1 MKQITLG
8 HTPDA
13 DDAFMFFAIATGKV
27 TSPLLEIEHVIEDIE
42 TLNWRAIK
50 HELDVTAI
58 SAHAYAYVEDY
69 LILRSGASFG
79 LNYGPLVMASKP
91 VQIAD
96 LKNSLIAIPGNMTSA
111 NLLLKLLIGNF
122 RSKVMHFSSIP
133 QALSS
138 GVVDA
143 GLIIHEAQTSYRTKF
158 HTVVD
163 LGRWWHKIT
172 SGLAVPLGI
181 NVASRRSMTLEEIR
195 EFDSVFRKSI
205 EYAFNHEEEA
215 LNYSME
221 YARGTPKKLMER
233 FVKMYVNKLTVNM
246 GSEGKKSIE
255 LLLKKGREQNLLSF
269 SKVLFSDINED
280 IEMP

>member
-1 MKQITLG
+1 VKHITLG

-27 TSPLLEIEHVIEDIE
+27 TSPMLAVEHVIEDIE
-42 TLNWRAIK
+42 TLNRRAIN

-79 LNYGPLVMASKP
+79 LNYGPLVVAKRHMK
-91 VQIAD
+91 IAE
-96 LKNSLIAIPGNMTSA
+96 LKNSLIAIPGKMTSA

-122 RSKVMHFSSIP
+122 RSRVVDFSSVP
-133 QALSS
+133 QAVSS
-138 GVVDA
+138 GIVDA
-143 GLIIHEAQTSYRTKF
+143 GLIIHEAQISSNTEFY
-158 HTVVD
+158 TVVD
-163 LGRWWHKIT
+163 LGKWWHKIT

-205 EYAFNHEEEA
+205 EYALRHEGDA

-221 YARGTPKKLMER
+221 YARGTSKKSMER
-233 FVKMYVNKLTVNM
+233 FVRMYVNELTVDM
-246 GSEGKKSIE
+246 GSEGEKSIA
-255 LLLKKGREQNLLSF
+255 LLLKKGREQNILSCN
-269 SKVLFSDINED
+269 KILFSGINED
-280 IEMP
+280 LKMT

>member
-1 MKQITLG
+1 MKHITLG

-13 DDAFMFFAIATGKV
+13 DDAFMFFAIATRKV
-27 TSPLLEIEHVIEDIE
+27 TSPMLAVEHVIEDIE
-42 TLNWRAIK
+42 TLNRRAIN

-79 LNYGPLVMASKP
+79 LNYGPLVVAKRHMK
-91 VQIAD
+91 IAE

-122 RSKVMHFSSIP
+122 RSRVVDFSSVP
-133 QALSS
+133 QAVSS
-138 GVVDA
+138 GIVDA
-143 GLIIHEAQTSYRTKF
+143 GLIIHEAQISSNTEF

-163 LGRWWHKIT
+163 LGKWWHKIT

-195 EFDSVFRKSI
+195 EFDFVFRKSI
-205 EYAFNHEEEA
+205 EYALSHEGDA

-221 YARGTPKKLMER
+221 YARGTPKKSMER
-233 FVKMYVNKLTVNM
+233 FVRMYVNELTVDM
-246 GSEGKKSIE
+246 GSEGEKSIA
-255 LLLKKGREQNLLSF
+255 LLLKKGREQNILSCN
-269 SKVLFSDINED
+269 KILFSRINED
-280 IEMP
+280 LKMT

>member
-1 MKQITLG
+1 MKHITLG

-27 TSPLLEIEHVIEDIE
+27 TSPMLAVEHVIEDIE
-42 TLNWRAIK
+42 TLNRRAIN

-79 LNYGPLVMASKP
+79 LNYGPVVVAKRHMK
-91 VQIAD
+91 IAE
-96 LKNSLIAIPGNMTSA
+96 LKNSLIAIPGKMTSA

-122 RSKVMHFSSIP
+122 RSRVVDFSSVP
-133 QALSS
+133 QAVSS
-138 GVVDA
+138 GIVDA
-143 GLIIHEAQTSYRTKF
+143 GLIIHEAQISSNTEFY
-158 HTVVD
+158 TVVD
-163 LGRWWHKIT
+163 LGKWWHKIT

-205 EYAFNHEEEA
+205 EYALRHEGDA

-221 YARGTPKKLMER
+221 YARGTSKKSMER
-233 FVKMYVNKLTVNM
+233 FVRMYVNELTVDM
-246 GSEGKKSIE
+246 GSEGEKSIA
-255 LLLKKGREQNLLSF
+255 LLLKKGREQNILSCN
-269 SKVLFSDINED
+269 KILFSGINED
-280 IEMP
+280 LKMT

>member
-1 MKQITLG
+1 VKHITLG

-27 TSPLLEIEHVIEDIE
+27 TSPLFAIEHVIEDIE
-42 TLNWRAIK
+42 TLNRRAIV

-79 LNYGPLVMASKP
+79 LNYGPLVLSRRPM
-91 VQIAD
+91 QISE
-96 LKNSLIAIPGNMTSA
+96 LKDSLIAIPGNMTSA

-122 RSKVMHFSSIP
+122 RSKVMEFSSIP

-138 GVVDA
+138 GSVDA
-143 GLIIHEAQTSYRTKF
+143 GLIIHEAQISSISKF

-163 LGRWWHKIT
+163 LGKWWHKIT

-205 EYAFNHEEEA
+205 DYALNHEEDA
-215 LNYSME
+215 VNYSME
-221 YARGTPKKLMER
+221 YARGTPKELMER
-233 FVKMYVNKLTVNM
+233 FVKMYVNKLTVDM

-255 LLLKKGREQNLLSF
+255 LLLKKGREQNILTCF
-269 SKVLFSDINED
+269 KILFSDINED
-280 IEMP
+280 IKMA

>member
-1 MKQITLG
+1 VKHITLG

-27 TSPLLEIEHVIEDIE
+27 SSPMLAIEHVIEDIE
-42 TLNWRAIK
+42 TLNRRAIN

-79 LNYGPLVMASKP
+79 LNYGPVVVAKRHMK
-91 VQIAD
+91 IAE
-96 LKNSLIAIPGNMTSA
+96 LKNSLIAIPGKMTSA

-122 RSKVMHFSSIP
+122 RSRVVDFSSVP
-133 QALSS
+133 QAVSS
-138 GVVDA
+138 GIVDA
-143 GLIIHEAQTSYRTKF
+143 GLIIHEAQISSNTEFY
-158 HTVVD
+158 TVVD
-163 LGRWWHKIT
+163 LGKWWHKIT

-205 EYAFNHEEEA
+205 EYATSHEGDA

-221 YARGTPKKLMER
+221 YARGTSKKSMER
-233 FVKMYVNKLTVNM
+233 FVRMYVNELTVDM
-246 GSEGKKSIE
+246 GSEGEKSIA
-255 LLLKKGREQNLLSF
+255 LLLKKGREQNILSCN
-269 SKVLFSDINED
+269 KILFSGINED
-280 IEMP
+280 LKMT